1 MNILQA
7 FTIMK
12 FREKL
17 PKHFR
22 IAAQPRTAFHSRC
35 PPPPPPLSLC
45 GNKSLQ
51 FVFCGKLIVI
61 ERPRVWDYIRHFY
74 SEPVGSTQWILL
86 QSILDT
92 RDAVGTLNFQYCC
105 NPSLK
110 VGMLSSHHLYTV
122 QCTVYIRNCCSP
134 FLILQGCCLYA
145 YIYCILSELLKSI
158 FDNRDAANAPFF
170 EIVEI
175 HF

>member
-22 IAAQPRTAFHSRC
+22 IAAQPRTAFHLRC
-35 PPPPPPLSLC
+35 PPPPPSLC

-110 VGMLSSHHLYTV
+110 VGMLSSHHLYS
-122 QCTVYIRNCCSP
+122 IH
-134 FLILQGCCLYA
+134 
-145 YIYCILSELLKSI
+145 SELLQSI
-158 FDNRDAANAPFF
+158 LDTIGMLPIRLHILYTFG
-170 EIVEI
+170 IVEI
-175 HF
+175 YF

>member
-22 IAAQPRTAFHSRC
+22 IAAQPRTAFHLRC
-35 PPPPPPLSLC
+35 PPPAPSLC

-110 VGMLSSHHLYTV
+110 VGMLSSHHLYSIHSELLQSILDTIGMLP
-122 QCTVYIRNCCSP
+122 IR
-134 FLILQGCCLYA
+134 LHK
-145 YIYCILSELLKSI
+145 YIYGILSELLKSI

>member
-1 MNILQA
+1 MEGNNFSLFKNGHILNNHICLHEYLVG
-7 FTIMK
+7 FYNHEVSWKT
-12 FREKL
+12 
-17 PKHFR
+17 PKTLSYSSLAKNRFPF
-22 IAAQPRTAFHSRC
+22 AMSPS
-35 PPPPPPLSLC
+35 PPSLC

-51 FVFCGKLIVI
+51 FVFSGKLIVI

-110 VGMLSSHHLYTV
+110 VGMLSSHHLYS
-122 QCTVYIRNCCSP
+122 IH
-134 FLILQGCCLYA
+134 
-145 YIYCILSELLKSI
+145 SELLQSI
-158 FDNRDAANAPFF
+158 LDTIGMLPIRLHILYTFG
-170 EIVEI
+170 IVEI
-175 HF
+175 YFW

>member
-35 PPPPPPLSLC
+35 PPPPPSLC

-110 VGMLSSHHLYTV
+110 VGMLSSHHLYS
-122 QCTVYIRNCCSP
+122 IH
-134 FLILQGCCLYA
+134 
-145 YIYCILSELLKSI
+145 SELLQSI
-158 FDNRDAANAPFF
+158 LDTIGMLPIRLHILYTFG
-170 EIVEI
+170 IVEI
-175 HF
+175 YF

>member
-22 IAAQPRTAFHSRC
+22 IAAQPRTAFHSRY
-35 PPPPPPLSLC
+35 PPLPPSLC
-45 GNKSLQ
+45 GNKRLQ
-51 FVFCGKLIVI
+51 FVFSGKLIVI
-61 ERPRVWDYIRHFY
+61 ERPRVWDYIRYFY

-110 VGMLSSHHLYTV
+110 VGMLSSHHLYS
-122 QCTVYIRNCCSP
+122 IH
-134 FLILQGCCLYA
+134 
-145 YIYCILSELLKSI
+145 SELLQSI
-158 FDNRDAANAPFF
+158 LDTIGMLPIRLHILYTFG
-170 EIVEI
+170 IVEI
-175 HF
+175 YF